1 MTKHRSD
8 DFINKSMNFTFRNI
22 FKLNMIFRK
31 HIHLIIK
38 SCKMMNF
45 IVIYNLQ
52 AKTMMNYYNIQS
64 EYKLRKSEYIQY
76 RIELVRIK
84 AEKRE

>member
-8 DFINKSMNFTFRNI
+8 DSINKSMNFAFRNI

-31 HIHLIIK
+31 YIYLITK
-38 SCKMMNF
+38 SYKMMNF
-45 IVIYNLQ
+45 VVIYNLQ
-52 AKTMMNYYNIQS
+52 VKIMMNYYNIQL
-64 EYKLRKSEYIQY
+64 EYRLRKFEYIRY

-84 AEKRE
+84 VEKRE